1 MTEAARRSM
10 ISDVPESFS
19 LPWPQKMQIFWRA
32 TIGNPNH
39 FNIRNLPTRVLIY
52 LKHIQ
57 KVPNDF
63 ILCSDIFLETLPS
76 AGFSL
81 FQDELH
87 STKIFHFKIDYV

>member
-10 ISDVPESFS
+10 ISDVPERFS

-32 TIGNPNH
+32 TIKNPNH
-39 FNIRNLPTRVLIY
+39 FNIRKLQVRGLLY

-63 ILCSDIFLETLPS
+63 ILYTDIFLKTLPS
-76 AGFSL
+76 PSFPL
-81 FQDELH
+81 CQDELH
-87 STKIFHFKIDYV
+87 CTKIFRFKIDYV